1 MASSSG
7 AMAKQEKLVAS
18 GGAPAPP
25 ERNKK
30 VASVSAINFIIYILC
45 IASFGAAV
53 YSNVRLRTY
62 DERIKSLESFIYDG
76 GLRLQLSKS
85 AGPIISSAFVGGDGD
100 ANHNYGD
107 NVKVQK
113 AASQESWMTP
123 SEDLLQRLQH
133 QVAGIQRLRRD
144 VSQLQVNRSQRQVP
158 DCVCPAGECDSELNS
173 RRVGG
178 NRIKCPSQVVRVTT
192 ESQ

>member
-1 MASSSG
+1 
-7 AMAKQEKLVAS
+7 MAKDEKLMAS
-18 GGAPAPP
+18 GGPAEPK
-25 ERNKK
+25 RNKK
-30 VASVSAINFIIYILC
+30 VAAINFIIYILC

-76 GLRLQLSKS
+76 GLQSLQMSRS
-85 AGPIISSAFVGGDGD
+85 AGPILSSAFVDGAGAGD
-100 ANHNYGD
+100 ANRNYGD

-113 AASQESWMTP
+113 ANRETWITP

-158 DCVCPAGECDSELNS
+158 DCICPAGECESELNS
-173 RRVGG
+173 QSRVGGTG
-178 NRIKCPSQVVRVTT
+178 NRIKCPS
-192 ESQ
+192 